1 MIRKI
6 SGKPGND
13 PAEPNN
19 HRPIA
24 LTSCICNVKLK
35 VDVVLE
41 SNNHIS
47 RFQSGFRSERNPTD
61 NLVRLETFICD
72 AFINM

>member
-19 HRPIA
+19 VRPIA
-24 LTSCICNVKLK
+24 LTSCLCNDKLK

-47 RFQSGFRSERNPTD
+47 RFQSGFRYYRNPTEKII
-61 NLVRLETFICD
+61 RLETF
-72 AFINM
+72 